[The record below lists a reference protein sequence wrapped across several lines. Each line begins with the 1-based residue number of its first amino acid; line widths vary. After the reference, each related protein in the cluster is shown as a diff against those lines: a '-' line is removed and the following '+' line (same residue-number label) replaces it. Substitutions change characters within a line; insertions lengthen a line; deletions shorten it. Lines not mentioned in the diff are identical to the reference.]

1 MKKLYQSPE
10 IRFEDLSK
18 ADIICASNGFKNG
31 LDNQNTE
38 YTLYNTIADFFWE
51 RINLFSTIKL
61 TDDFCYTKSEPPE
74 TGGSD
79 FLFSNILYRF

>member
-38 YTLYNTIADFFWE
+38 YTLFNTIADFF
-51 RINLFSTIKL
+51 LGK
-61 TDDFCYTKSEPPE
+61 D
-74 TGGSD
+74 
-79 FLFSNILYRF
+79 